1 MTLKHLLRRL
11 HRALQELRLPALKHR
26 LRIYKKTKRIRQ
38 LTTERGGLE
47 ARTLARRRRQEDIRR
62 QKAVIAEGL
71 LRSWSLQEIRRPGP
85 EIIFE
90 LRFFHGRKTLRE
102 LQRLEREAWS

>member
-11 HRALQELRLPALKHR
+11 HRALQELRPPALRHR
-26 LRIYKKTKRIRQ
+26 LRIYKKTRKIRQ

-47 ARTLARRRRQEDIRR
+47 ARALARRQRQEEIRR
-62 QKAVIAEGL
+62 QKAIIAEGL
-71 LRSWSLQEIRRPGP
+71 LRSWTLQEIRRPRP
-85 EIIFE
+85 EVIFE
-90 LRFFHGRKTLRE
+90 LRFFHEKKTLRE